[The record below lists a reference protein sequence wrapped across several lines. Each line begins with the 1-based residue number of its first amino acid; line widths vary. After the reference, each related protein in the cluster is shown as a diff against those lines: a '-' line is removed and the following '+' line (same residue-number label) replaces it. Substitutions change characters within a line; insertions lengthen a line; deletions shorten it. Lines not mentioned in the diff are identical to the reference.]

1 MTLSGPW
8 YITAWRL
15 LQPRTASRSA
25 IRDYLRIV
33 GEEPVS
39 GGDALRAGN
48 ISLVDGAYPPLRSGK
63 ISRVVGAYPT
73 S

>member
-8 YITAWRL
+8 YITA
-15 LQPRTASRSA
+15 SA

-39 GGDALRAGN
+39 AGDALRAGK